1 MGRRI
6 RRVIF
11 FLSNIITKR
20 IDYAKRERSRIT
32 SDDYKILCMIL
43 KPGDVILTKTKWRP
57 TNVLIPGHFKHSTM
71 YVGGGNIVESTV
83 PCVRER
89 DLLDLLLSI
98 DDFAVVKPRITNTE
112 LSFAVAEMESLIGK
126 PYDMGFTMDDDAF
139 YCSEAIHHSIM
150 AATGG
155 EFEFTKRRILGADTI
170 VPNDMFL
177 ARQFFELK
185 MDSRA

>member
-1 MGRRI
+1 MGRRV
-6 RRVIF
+6 RRSILY
-11 FLSNIITKR
+11 LSNIITKR
-20 IDYAKRERSRIT
+20 IDYANRERSRIT
-32 SDDYKILCMIL
+32 SDDYKILCLIL
-43 KPGDVILTKTKWRP
+43 KPGDVILTNTKWRL
-57 TNVLIPGHFKHSTM
+57 TNLLIPGHFNHAVM
-71 YVGGGNIVESTV
+71 YVGNGYIVESTV
-83 PCVRER
+83 PYVRDR

-112 LSFAVAEMESLIGK
+112 LSFAVAEMESLKGK

-139 YCSEAIHHSIM
+139 YCSEAIYHSIM
-150 AATGG
+150 AATDGK
-155 EFEFTKRRILGADTI
+155 FMFTKRRILGADTI